1 MAFAKRFIEGCVQ
14 KGRARSKD
22 AYCEGELRNQLTII
36 FIVAIIKNLLEV
48 SILFLYA
55 YFLKIWLILLGW
67 YSNFE
72 KMSERTQTPKGG
84 RTIC

>member
-48 SILFLYA
+48 SVFLLFCIFSKTLA
-55 YFLKIWLILLGW
+55 
-67 YSNFE
+67 NFI
-72 KMSERTQTPKGG
+72 RLVLQF
-84 RTIC
+84 